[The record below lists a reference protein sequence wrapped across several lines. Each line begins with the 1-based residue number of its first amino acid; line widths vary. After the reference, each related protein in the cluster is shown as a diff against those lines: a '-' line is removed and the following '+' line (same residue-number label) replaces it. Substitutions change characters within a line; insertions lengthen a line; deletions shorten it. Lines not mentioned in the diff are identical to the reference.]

1 MVQKWFIKNKKYF
14 TSFHFSALR
23 FWHFTF
29 LYFCFFLYFHA
40 EVIKMPTKLIVWY
53 GQYDEHISVSNQ
65 TLSPVFLVCPPL
77 CPSDCVAVTSNFL
90 LDPAEM
96 GWAGCGLVPAL
107 PPSYLCCSA
116 SSRDFHT
123 WTQPSSSLLIPDIFG
138 YRILWRFL
146 DNICHNNLEKL
157 ICHGPAPRHFN

>member
-1 MVQKWFIKNKKYF
+1 
-14 TSFHFSALR
+14 
-23 FWHFTF
+23 
-29 LYFCFFLYFHA
+29 
-40 EVIKMPTKLIVWY
+40 MPTKLIVWY

-65 TLSPVFLVCPPL
+65 TLSQVFLVCPPL

-116 SSRDFHT
+116 PSRDFHT
-123 WTQPSSSLLIPDIFG
+123 LSSSLLIPDILG
-138 YRILWRFL
+138 YRIL
-146 DNICHNNLEKL
+146 
-157 ICHGPAPRHFN
+157 

>member
-1 MVQKWFIKNKKYF
+1 MSAALTTAGEIMLGACMLWCRNGLLKIKNILLPFIFLPYVSDTLLFF
-14 TSFHFSALR
+14 TSV
-23 FWHFTF
+23 
-29 LYFCFFLYFHA
+29 FFLYFHHA
-40 EVIKMPTKLIVWY
+40 EVMKMPAKLIVWY

-107 PPSYLCCSA
+107 PPSSLCCSA

-123 WTQPSSSLLIPDIFG
+123 
-138 YRILWRFL
+138 
-146 DNICHNNLEKL
+146 
-157 ICHGPAPRHFN
+157 

>member
-1 MVQKWFIKNKKYF
+1 MSAALTTAGEIMLGACMLWCRNGLLKIKIFYFLSFFWQCSAMPYISNTSLFF
-14 TSFHFSALR
+14 TSV
-23 FWHFTF
+23 
-29 LYFCFFLYFHA
+29 FFYFHHA
-40 EVIKMPTKLIVWY
+40 SMVRY
-53 GQYDEHISVSNQ
+53 GHISVSNQ

-107 PPSYLCCSA
+107 PPSSLCCSA

-123 WTQPSSSLLIPDIFG
+123 LSSSLLIPDILG
-138 YRILWRFL
+138 YRIL
-146 DNICHNNLEKL
+146 
-157 ICHGPAPRHFN
+157 